1 MVKKLRKLNLISAIM
16 FFLSSFSLLFI
27 PFLKFDDGMPRFAYA
42 IALTFWV
49 GLLLGCGLQIFITIK
64 CKKMHLQKK
73 TKKAL
78 IPLCISAI
86 AFLTLLVQILIS
98 SGSVLMEIMSLFV
111 MIISLQYAVVITR
124 KGCLK

>member
-16 FFLSSFSLLFI
+16 FFVSSFSLLFI
-27 PFLKFDDGMPRFAYA
+27 PFLKFGDGMPKFAYA